1 MTIKKILIL
10 GAILI
15 LTLGCLTGCMESYT
29 SFDIDESGMAD
40 VTFVLV
46 ADKIMAGEES
56 NVISYGLRS
65 SIIEL
70 QKNYTHHQD
79 VRRVNYTNYTYQI
92 FESKEPV
99 DISQHE
105 FIDFTKNEDGSYRF
119 VMEIP
124 KLVEETS
131 EEDKDT
137 LMFTVNIKLPKD
149 IDMANTTETDNNEA
163 TWYIYKNNLAK
174 GLTLKAITK

>member
-99 DISQHE
+99 DISQH
-105 FIDFTKNEDGSYRF
+105 
-119 VMEIP
+119 
-124 KLVEETS
+124 
-131 EEDKDT
+131 
-137 LMFTVNIKLPKD
+137 
-149 IDMANTTETDNNEA
+149 
-163 TWYIYKNNLAK
+163 
-174 GLTLKAITK
+174 